1 LKVLLQSTEANIDQE
16 ILELNQFEP
25 FILVTGEPGTQTSQF
40 FICCESEVLWES
52 KSLRDSMIDL
62 MSSYFVFDISYPKT
76 ISGILIFLQ
85 HHVFCLSDE
94 QAVPPAVKTLLTN
107 LQKM

>member
-1 LKVLLQSTEANIDQE
+1 MNLNVLLQTTEVDQE
-16 ILELNQFEP
+16 ILGLDQSEP

-62 MSSYFVFDISYPKT
+62 MSSYFIFDISYPKT
-76 ISGILIFLQ
+76 ISRL
-85 HHVFCLSDE
+85 
-94 QAVPPAVKTLLTN
+94 
-107 LQKM
+107 